1 MSVAARTLT
10 DTHGDHLGSVSLT
23 NNAAGQLVSEQRY
36 KPYGEVRWTS
46 GAGG

>member
-10 DTHGDHLGSVSLT
+10 DTHVDDLGSVSLT
-23 NNAAGQLVSEQRY
+23 TNGAGQMLSELRY
-36 KPYGEVRWTS
+36 KPYGEVRWAS